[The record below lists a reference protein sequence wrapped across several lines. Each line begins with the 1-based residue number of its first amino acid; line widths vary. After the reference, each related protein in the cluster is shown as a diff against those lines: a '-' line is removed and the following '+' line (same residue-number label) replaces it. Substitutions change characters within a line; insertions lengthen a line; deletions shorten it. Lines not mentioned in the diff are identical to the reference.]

1 MGVFRRTKGNTTM
14 QSLNHTYDLIF
25 LMEHHLSEMRDE
37 AVQELETK
45 KGRESARRII
55 DEMDTALESI
65 AEGLNKIDEL
75 D

>member
-1 MGVFRRTKGNTTM
+1 M
-14 QSLNHTYDLIF
+14 QSINYTCDLIF

>member
-1 MGVFRRTKGNTTM
+1 M